1 MKFSF
6 FESVKGKV
14 KGVLCTWERFCNAID
29 SPKVAQIAKA
39 VAAGKSEL
47 KSSLPAV
54 TWQAY
59 FPDGERKSDKAVP
72 SGLFMLDIDHMDED
86 PGKVYTERVAG
97 RLAELGIRIVHKTVS
112 CHGLRVVAN
121 CRPEFNTIEQNQRW
135 LAEQLGLEYDGVCK
149 DWARASFLVPG
160 SYFYYI
166 DAKVFDPD
174 EPMPPLVWAAAVE
187 VKHTPRLAADP
198 SKEGMAGAE
207 GGTYP
212 PPSADPSKE
221 GTKVGTALQEDFKG
235 LPLKEI
241 AMEWLNRNG
250 GVPQEGER
258 NAQLF
263 KLATRL
269 RYITDFNAAAIAS
282 ALPECGLGDAEVKA
296 ICASA
301 VQTQRAV
308 EMPRDMREVLED
320 MMRKKEMMEKVE
332 GHTPR
337 LTADPSEEGTGADD
351 EGYIDT
357 STTPPLPPIFKQ
369 YYDVA
374 PDDFKQAA
382 VLCLLP
388 ILGTLGSRLRGE
400 YMNHKVESPSFMVS
414 LEAPQASGKSF
425 IESMSDRCLRQLKK
439 KDDAGHLMERMY
451 AEADK
456 QAKLGSTKTER
467 QQLKKEREERVQ
479 PIIRKMPATASI
491 TKLLIRMEN
500 AQGLHLFALAVEIDT
515 VHKAFKRGFS
525 NLSDLL
531 RCAFD
536 NSEYGQDYAT
546 DTSYSGTLPIYY
558 NTLYSGTPKAM
569 RRFYPDCEDGTMS
582 RTLFVTLPD
591 QFGKTMPVWRQMS
604 DTEEAL
610 LDVNLTKLYE
620 VCLQGDEVQPEY
632 MMDMG
637 FLNKKLEA
645 WMEKQRQLTLKSG
658 DRTRN
663 TFYRRC
669 AEVGFRAGMLAHFLY
684 NEADNNATKSKVGRF
699 AVWVAEMMLKEF
711 VVRVRLDE
719 DMANSF
725 IASAVYNALP
735 SEFSR
740 EELEDKLREYRYRS
754 PLRKIVSSWKQQGL
768 LLTNVERGAT
778 LFKKTG
784 GM

>member
-1 MKFSF
+1 
-6 FESVKGKV
+6 
-14 KGVLCTWERFCNAID
+14 
-29 SPKVAQIAKA
+29 
-39 VAAGKSEL
+39 
-47 KSSLPAV
+47 
-54 TWQAY
+54 
-59 FPDGERKSDKAVP
+59 
-72 SGLFMLDIDHMDED
+72 
-86 PGKVYTERVAG
+86 
-97 RLAELGIRIVHKTVS
+97 
-112 CHGLRVVAN
+112 
-121 CRPEFNTIEQNQRW
+121 
-135 LAEQLGLEYDGVCK
+135 
-149 DWARASFLVPG
+149 
-160 SYFYYI
+160 
-166 DAKVFDPD
+166 
-174 EPMPPLVWAAAVE
+174 MP
-187 VKHTPRLAADP
+187 
-198 SKEGMAGAE
+198 
-207 GGTYP
+207 
-212 PPSADPSKE
+212 
-221 GTKVGTALQEDFKG
+221 TALQEDFKG
-235 LPLKEI
+235 LPLREI

-320 MMRKKEMMEKVE
+320 MMRKKENLEKIE
-332 GHTPR
+332 GHTPPYGH
-337 LTADPSEEGTGADD
+337 PSEEGTGTGTD
-351 EGYIDT
+351 EERYIDT

-425 IESMSDRCLRQLKK
+425 IETMSDRCLRQLKK

-451 AEADK
+451 AEADR

-467 QQLKKEREERVQ
+467 QQLKKEREERLQ

-515 VHKAFKRGFS
+515 VYKAFKRGFS

-620 VCLQGDEVQPEY
+620 VSLQGDEVQPEY

-684 NEADNNATKSKVGRF
+684 NEADNNATRSKVGRF

-719 DMANSF
+719 DMANRF

>member
-1 MKFSF
+1 MKFNL

-14 KGVLCTWERFCNAID
+14 KGALCTWTLFCSMID

-39 VAAGKSEL
+39 VAAGRGEL

-54 TWQAY
+54 TWQAL

-72 SGLFMLDIDHMDED
+72 SGLFMLDIDHLAEE
-86 PGKVYTERVAG
+86 PGRVYEERVAG
-97 RLAELGIRIVHKTVS
+97 HLAELGIRIVHKTVS

-121 CRPEFNTIEQNQRW
+121 CRPEFSSIEQNQRW
-135 LAEQLGLEYDGVCK
+135 LAEKLGLEYDGVCK

-160 SYFYYI
+160 SYFYYL
-166 DAKVFDPD
+166 DAKVFDPE
-174 EPMPPLVWAAAVE
+174 EPLPQLVWAEAVE
-187 VKHTPRLAADP
+187 QRHTPRLTAYP
-198 SKEGMAGAE
+198 SQ
-207 GGTYP
+207 
-212 PPSADPSKE
+212 E
-221 GTKVGTALQEDFKG
+221 GTDGAVGEAQALPATVQEDFKG

-241 AMEWLNRNG
+241 AMAWLNRNG

-282 ALPECGLGDAEVKA
+282 ALPDCGLGDAEVKA

-308 EMPRDMREVLED
+308 EMPRDMREVVED
-320 MMRKKEMMEKVE
+320 MMRKKEEIE
-332 GHTPR
+332 GHTPPFGH
-337 LTADPSEEGTGADD
+337 PSQEGTGLEE

-357 STTPPLPPIFKQ
+357 SATPPLPPIFKQ
-369 YYDVA
+369 YYDAA

-425 IESMSDRCLRQLKK
+425 IEAMSDRCLRQLKK
-439 KDDAGHLMERMY
+439 KDEQGHLMERMY
-451 AEADK
+451 AEADR

-515 VHKAFKRGFS
+515 VYKAFKRGFS

-604 DTEEAL
+604 ETEEAL

-620 VCLQGDEVQPEY
+620 VSLQGDEVQPEHV
-632 MMDMG
+632 MELG

-684 NEADNNATKSKVGRF
+684 NEADNNATRSKVGRF
-699 AVWVAEMMLKEF
+699 AIWVAEMMLKEF

-719 DMANSF
+719 DTANSF

-740 EELEDKLREYRYRS
+740 EELEGKLREYRYRT
-754 PLRKIVSSWKQQGL
+754 PLRRIVCSWKQQGL
-768 LLTNVERGAT
+768 LVNDMERGAT
-778 LFKKTG
+778 LFKKNG
-784 GM
+784 DVKCEM

>member
-6 FESVKGKV
+6 FESVKGKL
-14 KGVLCTWERFCNAID
+14 KGVLCTWERFCDAID
-29 SPKVAQIAKA
+29 SAKVAQIAKA
-39 VAAGKSEL
+39 VAAGKSEQ

-59 FPDGERKSDKAVP
+59 FPDGERKSDKAEP
-72 SGLFMLDIDHMDED
+72 SGLFMLDVDHMDED
-86 PGKVYTERVAG
+86 PGKVYEERMAG
-97 RLAELGIRIVHKTVS
+97 KLNELGIRIVHKTVS

-121 CRPEFNTIEQNQRW
+121 CRPEFNSIEQNQRW

-166 DAKVFDPD
+166 DATVFNPE
-174 EPMPPLVWAAAVE
+174 EPMPPLAWAEAAPAP
-187 VKHTPRLAADP
+187 TPT
-198 SKEGMAGAE
+198 MASGA
-207 GGTYP
+207 TQP
-212 PPSADPSKE
+212 LP
-221 GTKVGTALQEDFKG
+221 TAVQEDFKG

-282 ALPECGLGDAEVKA
+282 ALPPCGLGDAEVKA

-320 MMRKKEMMEKVE
+320 MMRKSSPAVQ
-332 GHTPR
+332 
-337 LTADPSEEGTGADD
+337 EEGAKAENDE

-451 AEADK
+451 AEADR

-515 VHKAFKRGFS
+515 VYKAFKRGFS

-620 VCLQGDEVQPEY
+620 VSLQGDEVQPEY

-684 NEADNNATKSKVGRF
+684 NEADNNATRSKVGRF

-740 EELEDKLREYRYRS
+740 EELESKLREYGYKS
-754 PLRKIVSSWKQQGL
+754 PVKCVLSAWKQLGL
-768 LLTNVERGAT
+768 LEGDKYYGGTE
-778 LFKKTG
+778 FKKTRS
-784 GM
+784 

>member
-1 MKFSF
+1 MKFCF

-54 TWQAY
+54 TWQAF

-121 CRPEFNTIEQNQRW
+121 CRPEFNSIEQNQRW

-166 DAKVFDPD
+166 DAKVFDPE

-198 SKEGMAGAE
+198 SKEG
-207 GGTYP
+207 
-212 PPSADPSKE
+212 
-221 GTKVGTALQEDFKG
+221 TKAGTALQEDFKG

-337 LTADPSEEGTGADD
+337 LAADPSEEGTGADD

-515 VHKAFKRGFS
+515 VYKAFKRGFS

-620 VCLQGDEVQPEY
+620 VSLQGDEVQPEY

-711 VVRVRLDE
+711 VVRVRLD
-719 DMANSF
+719 DDTANGF
-725 IASAVYNALP
+725 IASAVYNVLP

-740 EELEDKLREYRYRS
+740 EEVEAKLREYDYKS
-754 PLRKIVSSWKQQGL
+754 PLKRVLCGWKQLGL
-768 LLTNVERGAT
+768 LEADKYYGAT
-778 LFKKTG
+778 QFKKSNR
-784 GM
+784 

>member
-1 MKFSF
+1 MRFSF
-6 FESVKGKV
+6 FESVKGKL
-14 KGVLCTWERFCNAID
+14 KGVLCTWERFCDAID
-29 SPKVAQIAKA
+29 SAKVAQIAKA

-121 CRPEFNTIEQNQRW
+121 CRPEFNSIEQNQRW

-166 DAKVFDPD
+166 DAKVFDPE
-174 EPMPPLVWAAAVE
+174 EPMPPLAWAETAPAP
-187 VKHTPRLAADP
+187 TPT
-198 SKEGMAGAE
+198 MAGGA
-207 GGTYP
+207 TQP
-212 PPSADPSKE
+212 LP
-221 GTKVGTALQEDFKG
+221 TAVQEDFKG

-282 ALPECGLGDAEVKA
+282 ALPPCGLGDAEVKA

-320 MMRKKEMMEKVE
+320 MMRKSSPAVQ
-332 GHTPR
+332 
-337 LTADPSEEGTGADD
+337 EEGARTENDE

-451 AEADK
+451 AEADR

-515 VHKAFKRGFS
+515 VYKAFKRGFS

-620 VCLQGDEVQPEY
+620 VSLQGDEVQPEY

-684 NEADNNATKSKVGRF
+684 NEADNNATRSKVGRF

-711 VVRVRLDE
+711 VVRVRLD
-719 DMANSF
+719 DDTANSF

-740 EELEDKLREYRYRS
+740 VELENKLREYGYKS
-754 PLRKIVSSWKQQGL
+754 PVKCVLSAWKQLGL
-768 LLTNVERGAT
+768 LEGDKYYGGTE
-778 LFKKTG
+778 FKKTRS
-784 GM
+784 

>member
-1 MKFSF
+1 M
-6 FESVKGKV
+6 
-14 KGVLCTWERFCNAID
+14 
-29 SPKVAQIAKA
+29 
-39 VAAGKSEL
+39 
-47 KSSLPAV
+47 
-54 TWQAY
+54 
-59 FPDGERKSDKAVP
+59 
-72 SGLFMLDIDHMDED
+72 
-86 PGKVYTERVAG
+86 
-97 RLAELGIRIVHKTVS
+97 
-112 CHGLRVVAN
+112 
-121 CRPEFNTIEQNQRW
+121 
-135 LAEQLGLEYDGVCK
+135 
-149 DWARASFLVPG
+149 
-160 SYFYYI
+160 
-166 DAKVFDPD
+166 
-174 EPMPPLVWAAAVE
+174 
-187 VKHTPRLAADP
+187 
-198 SKEGMAGAE
+198 
-207 GGTYP
+207 
-212 PPSADPSKE
+212 
-221 GTKVGTALQEDFKG
+221 
-235 LPLKEI
+235 
-241 AMEWLNRNG
+241 
-250 GVPQEGER
+250 
-258 NAQLF
+258 
-263 KLATRL
+263 
-269 RYITDFNAAAIAS
+269 
-282 ALPECGLGDAEVKA
+282 
-296 ICASA
+296 
-301 VQTQRAV
+301 
-308 EMPRDMREVLED
+308 
-320 MMRKKEMMEKVE
+320 
-332 GHTPR
+332 
-337 LTADPSEEGTGADD
+337 
-351 EGYIDT
+351 
-357 STTPPLPPIFKQ
+357 
-369 YYDVA
+369 
-374 PDDFKQAA
+374 
-382 VLCLLP
+382 LCLLP

-425 IESMSDRCLRQLKK
+425 IEAMSDRCLRQLKK
-439 KDDAGHLMERMY
+439 KDEAGHLMERMY

-620 VCLQGDEVQPEY
+620 VSLQGDEVQPEY

-684 NEADNNATKSKVGRF
+684 NEADNNATRSKVGRF

-711 VVRVRLDE
+711 VVRVRLD
-719 DMANSF
+719 DDTANGF

-740 EELEDKLREYRYRS
+740 EELESKLREYDYKS
-754 PLRKIVSSWKQQGL
+754 PSSRVLSAWKQMGL
-768 LLTNVERGAT
+768 LDADKYYGASQ
-778 LFKKTG
+778 FMKMKC
-784 GM
+784 

>member
-1 MKFSF
+1 
-6 FESVKGKV
+6 
-14 KGVLCTWERFCNAID
+14 
-29 SPKVAQIAKA
+29 
-39 VAAGKSEL
+39 
-47 KSSLPAV
+47 
-54 TWQAY
+54 
-59 FPDGERKSDKAVP
+59 
-72 SGLFMLDIDHMDED
+72 
-86 PGKVYTERVAG
+86 
-97 RLAELGIRIVHKTVS
+97 
-112 CHGLRVVAN
+112 
-121 CRPEFNTIEQNQRW
+121 
-135 LAEQLGLEYDGVCK
+135 
-149 DWARASFLVPG
+149 
-160 SYFYYI
+160 
-166 DAKVFDPD
+166 
-174 EPMPPLVWAAAVE
+174 
-187 VKHTPRLAADP
+187 
-198 SKEGMAGAE
+198 
-207 GGTYP
+207 
-212 PPSADPSKE
+212 
-221 GTKVGTALQEDFKG
+221 
-235 LPLKEI
+235 
-241 AMEWLNRNG
+241 MEWLNRNG

-282 ALPECGLGDAEVKA
+282 ALPDCGLGDAEVKA

-320 MMRKKEMMEKVE
+320 MMRKSSPAVQ
-332 GHTPR
+332 
-337 LTADPSEEGTGADD
+337 EEGVRTENDE

-451 AEADK
+451 AEADR

-515 VHKAFKRGFS
+515 VYKAFKRGFS

-620 VCLQGDEVQPEY
+620 VSLQGDEVQPEY

-684 NEADNNATKSKVGRF
+684 NEADNNATRSKVGRF
-699 AVWVAEMMLKEF
+699 AVWVAEMRLKEF
-711 VVRVRLDE
+711 GVRVRLD
-719 DMANSF
+719 DDTANSF

-740 EELEDKLREYRYRS
+740 EELESKLREYDYKS
-754 PLRKIVSSWKQQGL
+754 PSSRVLCSWKQMGL
-768 LLTNVERGAT
+768 LDADKYYGASQ
-778 LFKKTG
+778 FMKMKS
-784 GM
+784 

>member
-47 KSSLPAV
+47 KSLLPAV
-54 TWQAY
+54 TWQAF

-121 CRPEFNTIEQNQRW
+121 CRPEFNSIEQNQRW

-166 DAKVFDPD
+166 DAKVFDPE
-174 EPMPPLVWAAAVE
+174 EPMPPLAWAEVAPAPTPTVASGATQPLPTAV
-187 VKHTPRLAADP
+187 
-198 SKEGMAGAE
+198 
-207 GGTYP
+207 
-212 PPSADPSKE
+212 
-221 GTKVGTALQEDFKG
+221 QEDFKG

-320 MMRKKEMMEKVE
+320 MMRKKENLEKIE

-337 LTADPSEEGTGADD
+337 LTADPSEEGTGTDD

-591 QFGKTMPVWRQMS
+591 QFGKTMPVWRQMN

-620 VCLQGDEVQPEY
+620 VSLQGDEVQPEY
-632 MMDMG
+632 MMEMG

-684 NEADNNATKSKVGRF
+684 NEADNNATRSKVGRF

-711 VVRVRLDE
+711 VVRVRLD
-719 DMANSF
+719 DDTANSF

-740 EELEDKLREYRYRS
+740 EEMESKLREYDYKS
-754 PLRKIVSSWKQQGL
+754 PSSRVLSAWKQMGL
-768 LLTNVERGAT
+768 LDADKYYGASQ
-778 LFKKTG
+778 FMKMKC
-784 GM
+784 